1 MRKRLEQIAAI
12 AVVSAGVLILTSCAH
27 NIEVPTTFAAT
38 VTVIG
43 EADQV
48 SVDSGE
54 CTIGEI
60 RVAPN
65 DQINIFGGSGAASTR
80 STLEAESI
88 DQNPDGTGTCTF
100 TAHFDA
106 VPANQKSYDIYVNNT
121 FAQQSFTS
129 DELKSGATYRLR

>member
-1 MRKRLEQIAAI
+1 MKKRLEQIASMAAI
-12 AVVSAGVLILTSCAH
+12 SAGVLILTSCAH
-27 NIEVPTTFAAT
+27 NIDVPKTFAAT

-43 EADQV
+43 EAGQA

-54 CTIGEI
+54 CTIGGI

-80 STLEAESI
+80 SILEVEAI
-88 DQNPDGTGTCTF
+88 DQNPDGTGTCTW

-106 VPANQKSYDIYVNNT
+106 VPANQRSYDIYVSNA

-129 DELKSGATYRLR
+129 DELKGGAT